1 MYIIGGGQKSSP
13 ANNGLPSILPSCFP
27 GTSGAT
33 LTRPAALV
41 GFEQPFEMVPEA
53 LCDPQHSEY
62 VRRSRQGCSA
72 ALVCRASN
80 LVEIPANGPELC
92 NASLEC
98 RELLLG

>member
-1 MYIIGGGQKSSP
+1 MALIP
-13 ANNGLPSILPSCFP
+13 FALPGNSVV
-27 GTSGAT
+27 TM
-33 LTRPAALV
+33 TRPAPLV
-41 GFEQPFEMVPEA
+41 GFEQPLEMVPEA